1 MELGIKLRR
10 AADEFS
16 SDFQIAK
23 DRAAPLFLS
32 RQTDTIFVL
41 TAHLKGYKRENIK
54 IDINEDGTSIAISGE
69 RQVKETVMV
78 GWKVYKKDTEIKEFK
93 KVFKI
98 PDGVILDQIKAN
110 YNEDEST
117 LTITMPKKVK
127 GIKGTSIEEIKEKQ
141 ELVTKQ
147 GSANLQIVD
156 EKNQISGTSH
166 QENNE
171 KSKAKNGDGTGNNM
185 PTENA
190 QTIHDLEN
198 GEENQKTVDDIQEIS
213 EPKQD
218 MQENNSRVPDE
229 ANDIHEEEK
238 EGHFGVESHEEEHKP
253 QEKRFNMC
261 IPIIA
266 GSTLLLS
273 FVVFVFQVIR
283 SKNQTSRRKE

>member
-69 RQVKETVMV
+69 RQ
-78 GWKVYKKDTEIKEFK
+78 
-93 KVFKI
+93 
-98 PDGVILDQIKAN
+98 
-110 YNEDEST
+110 
-117 LTITMPKKVK
+117 VK

-229 ANDIHEEEK
+229 ANDIHEGEK

>member
-54 IDINEDGTSIAISGE
+54 IDINEDGSSIAISGE

-93 KVFKI
+93 KVLKF
-98 PDGVILDQIKAN
+98 Q
-110 YNEDEST
+110 
-117 LTITMPKKVK
+117 M
-127 GIKGTSIEEIKEKQ
+127 
-141 ELVTKQ
+141 
-147 GSANLQIVD
+147 
-156 EKNQISGTSH
+156 ISGTSH

-190 QTIHDLEN
+190 QTIHDLKN